1 MLIMIMG
8 KSAAGKTTI
17 VNRMAEK
24 YWYEKVVTC
33 TTRPR
38 RPGEIHGKDY
48 YFLTPEEFDTMESRN
63 EFAESKVYHS
73 ASGRVWK
80 YGSVIPNEYLSDNKK
95 HLLIVTPAG
104 VRDIKAHF
112 GKDAEK
118 ILTVYLKVPEEELE
132 RRLKVRGD
140 NSKEVKRRIAADRN
154 DFKDAEKDA
163 DVIIDN
169 YGIYDSCS
177 QMDQT
182 ISEIKSAE
190 QRAFKLSSNSQK

>member
-8 KSAAGKTTI
+8 KSGAGKTTI

-24 YWYEKVVTC
+24 YGYEKVVTR

-38 RPGEIHGKDY
+38 RPGEIDGKDY
-48 YFLTPEEFDTMESRN
+48 YFLTPKEFDAMESRN
-63 EFAESKVYHS
+63 EFAESKAYHS

-80 YGSVIPNEYLSDNKK
+80 YGSVIPDEYLSDNKK

-104 VRDIKAHF
+104 VRDIKAYF

-132 RRLKVRGD
+132 RRLRARGD
-140 NSKEVKRRIAADRN
+140 DPKEAKRRIESDRN
-154 DFKDAEKDA
+154 DFKDAENDA
-163 DVIIDN
+163 DVIIEND
-169 YGIYDSCS
+169 GIYDSCS

-182 ISEIKSAE
+182 IGEIKNSE
-190 QRAFKLSSNSQK
+190 QRVFNRQK